1 MNKGNENRKF
11 VTLEMFS
18 NLWTAEVVKNRL
30 IEEGIQAHI
39 LNAHVNYSF
48 GPTVLEGY
56 RLQVVQ
62 DQFLKALNIYK
73 NSLQDL

>member
-1 MNKGNENRKF
+1 MNKELENRKF
-11 VTLEMFS
+11 VTLETFS
-18 NLWTAEVVKNRL
+18 TLWTAEVVKNRL

-39 LNAHVNYSF
+39 LNENVSYSF

-56 RLQVVQ
+56 RLQVEQ
-62 DQFLKALNIYK
+62 TQFLKALNIYK

>member
-1 MNKGNENRKF
+1 MNKELENRKF
-11 VTLEMFS
+11 VTLETFS

-39 LNAHVNYSF
+39 LNANVSYSF

-56 RLQVVQ
+56 RLQVEQ
-62 DQFLKALNIYK
+62 NQFLKALNIYK

>member
-1 MNKGNENRKF
+1 MNKQIENLKF
-11 VTLEMFS
+11 VTLETFS

-30 IEEGIQAHI
+30 LEEGIRAHI
-39 LNAHVNYSF
+39 ANANVNYSF

-56 RLQVVQ
+56 RLQVEQ

-73 NSLQDL
+73 NTLQD